1 MKKSREVTLYGRVF
15 DFDDIKKKMDEFIF
29 DDVWHM
35 RINDPQKF
43 LDTYLELHYEIKEEH
58 FMLETAMKDTKLYD
72 LDTLLEA
79 IEQTCDL
86 ADDMSTINRKMFRSR
101 LYQIF
106 DIEDEVAAMKD
117 EANRERMLCDKQEHC
132 ERGYDD

>member
-1 MKKSREVTLYGRVF
+1 
-15 DFDDIKKKMDEFIF
+15 
-29 DDVWHM
+29 
-35 RINDPQKF
+35 
-43 LDTYLELHYEIKEEH
+43 
-58 FMLETAMKDTKLYD
+58 MKDTILYK

-79 IEQTCDL
+79 IEETCTL
-86 ADDMSTINRKMFRSR
+86 ADDMRIISRKVFRSR

-117 EANRERMLCDKQEHC
+117 EANAERILCDKQEQC